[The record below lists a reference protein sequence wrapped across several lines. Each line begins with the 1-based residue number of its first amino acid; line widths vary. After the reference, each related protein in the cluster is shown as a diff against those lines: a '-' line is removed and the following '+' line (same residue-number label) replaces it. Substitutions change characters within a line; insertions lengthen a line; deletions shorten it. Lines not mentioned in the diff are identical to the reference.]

1 MAFQNSIR
9 HRKLE
14 IGRRFNKQSE
24 NGGPKKS
31 MKTASNPNKTG
42 YKKNRNELKFV
53 QRPFRSSTPSQ
64 NRSYGPLTTENIL
77 ILFYI
82 NRVRHEVP
90 LAGGLF
96 EAQCKANCFV
106 ATLQPSSQLRFKFWA
121 PRTRLRYRSWAPR
134 FDVVRTQTP
143 QISSRRRDSTTGIN
157 RYISMPC
164 QNDTKCNSASK
175 YSKLSQRQ
183 TATKQE

>member
-24 NGGPKKS
+24 NGGPKNS

-82 NRVRHEVP
+82 NGVRHEVP

-96 EAQCKANCFV
+96 EAQCKSNCFV
-106 ATLQPSSQLRFKFWA
+106 YTLQPSSQLRFKFWA
-121 PRTRLRYRSWAPR
+121 PRTRLRYRSWSPPFRCCADTNSP
-134 FDVVRTQTP
+134 DQ
-143 QISSRRRDSTTGIN
+143 QSSTGLNDRDQQVYKHAMSK
-157 RYISMPC
+157 RHQMQQC
-164 QNDTKCNSASK
+164 Q
-175 YSKLSQRQ
+175 
-183 TATKQE
+183 